1 MPGKNRGPAGFD
13 PKRALSAHRGST
25 FGSSILFKAGRVID
39 PASNTD
45 ATTDVRIEEGVIAE
59 IGSSLEE
66 GGATIVDCEGLV
78 VAPAFV
84 DLHTH
89 LREPGREDAETIAS
103 GSRAAALGGYAAVC
117 AMANTNPVADSAAVV
132 EQVWNTGRAVGL
144 VDVYPVGAITV
155 GLEGDRLAEL
165 GEMYDSQAQVNFF
178 SDDGRCVQDS
188 GLMRRALEYAKAFD
202 AIVANHAEEA
212 GLADGGAMNE
222 GEVSGLLGIPG
233 IPNEAEELIIARDLA
248 LTKLT
253 GSRLHVPH
261 VSTAGSVQLIRA
273 AKAAGINVTA
283 EATPHHL
290 SLTES
295 LVASFDPVFKVAPP
309 LRTRADVEALRVA
322 LADGIIDCVATDHAP
337 HTREDKEREFDKAP
351 PGMLGLETALAV
363 LITEMV
369 APGLIGLGELI
380 DRMST
385 APARVRRL
393 TGHGGPIVE
402 GSPATLVV
410 FDPDARWTVDPS
422 RLASLSDN
430 TPFAGRELQ
439 GRVVHTLLRGT
450 FTVRDGEVVDGQ
462 G

>member
-1 MPGKNRGPAGFD
+1 MPAKPVLLKG
-13 PKRALSAHRGST
+13 
-25 FGSSILFKAGRVID
+25 GRVVD
-39 PASNTD
+39 PASGTD
-45 ATTDVRIEEGVIAE
+45 AT
-59 IGSSLEE
+59 
-66 GGATIVDCEGLV
+66 VDGLV
-78 VAPAFV
+78 EKGLVSALGPALDGDGSVVIDCSGLVIAPAFV

-89 LREPGREDAETIAS
+89 LREPGREDAETIES
-103 GSRAAALGGYAAVC
+103 GSRAAALGGFSAVC

-132 EQVWNTGRAVGL
+132 EQVFNTGRAVGL
-144 VDVYPVGAITV
+144 VDVYPVGALTV
-155 GLEGDRLAEL
+155 GLEGERLAEM
-165 GEMYDSQAQVNFF
+165 GEMHDSKARVNFF
-178 SDDGRCVQDS
+178 SDDGKCVQDS

-202 AIVANHAEEA
+202 AIVANHAEDA
-212 GLADGGAMNE
+212 GLAEGGAMNE
-222 GEVSGLLGIPG
+222 GEVSGLLGMPG
-233 IPNEAEELIIARDLA
+233 IPDEAEELVIARDLA

-261 VSTAGSVQLIRA
+261 VSTVGSVQLIRA
-273 AKAAGINVTA
+273 AKAAGIRVTA

-290 SLTES
+290 SLTDT

-309 LRTRADVEALRVA
+309 LRTRADVEALRSA

-337 HTREDKEREFDKAP
+337 HAREDKEREFDKAP

-363 LITEMV
+363 LLTEMV

-385 APARVRRL
+385 APARIRGL
-393 TGHGGPIVE
+393 AGHGGPITA
-402 GSPATLVV
+402 GTPATLVV
-410 FDPDARWTVDPS
+410 FDPEARWAVDPA

-439 GRVVHTLLRGT
+439 GKVVHTMLRGK

>member
-1 MPGKNRGPAGFD
+1 MPASDRSPSSRDPKSALGAGFGS
-13 PKRALSAHRGST
+13 RLVLRG
-25 FGSSILFKAGRVID
+25 GRVVD

-45 ATTDVRIEEGVIAE
+45 ALLDVRIEGGAVAE
-59 IGSSLEE
+59 VGPSLEPA
-66 GGATIVDCEGLV
+66 GAAVVDCAGLV
-78 VAPAFV
+78 IAPAFV

-89 LREPGREDAETIAS
+89 LREPGREDAETIES
-103 GSRAAALGGYAAVC
+103 GSRAAALGGFSAVC

-132 EQVWNTGRAVGL
+132 EQVFTTGRAIGL
-144 VDVYPVGAITV
+144 VDVFPVGALTV
-155 GLEGDRLAEL
+155 GLQGERLAEI
-165 GEMYDSQAQVNFF
+165 GEMHDSRARVNFF

-188 GLMRRALEYAKAFD
+188 GLMRRALEYAKAFG
-202 AIVANHAEEA
+202 AIVANHAEDA
-212 GLADGGAMNE
+212 GLAEGGAMNE
-222 GEVSGLLGIPG
+222 GEVSGLLGMPG
-233 IPNEAEELIIARDLA
+233 IPGEAEELIIARDIA

-273 AKAAGINVTA
+273 AKAAGVSVTA

-290 SLTES
+290 SLTDT

-309 LRTRADVEALRVA
+309 LRSRGDVEAVRAA

-337 HTREDKEREFDKAP
+337 HAREDKEREFDKAP

-369 APGLIGLGELI
+369 APGRIGLGELI

-385 APARVRRL
+385 APARIRGL
-393 TGHGGPIVE
+393 EGHGGPILK
-402 GSPATLVV
+402 GAAATLVA
-410 FDPDARWTVDPS
+410 FDPEARWTVDPA

-439 GRVVHTLLRGT
+439 GKVVHTMLRGK